1 MSVLPAFWKRSM
13 RVLFTD
19 LDLSTMVS
27 VPTSTRPTSFG
38 SMLYFSS
45 SDCTAVVWR
54 FGDKKVRS
62 A

>member
-27 VPTSTRPTSFG
+27 VPTSSLPTSFG

-45 SDCTAVVWR
+45 SDCTAVV
-54 FGDKKVRS
+54 
-62 A
+62 